1 MNICGGWENVGSLTF
16 FSMHQYL
23 LHYDKLFSRKILH
36 SYIIWIM
43 LNNGGY
49 ILKGNAR
56 GVYQLYY
63 YAVRSCTRYF
73 YFRIR

>member
-1 MNICGGWENVGSLTF
+1 
-16 FSMHQYL
+16 
-23 LHYDKLFSRKILH
+23 
-36 SYIIWIM
+36 M

-49 ILKGNAR
+49 IFKGNAM

-63 YAVRSCTRYF
+63 YAIRSCTRYF